1 MNFVTLRKIIM
12 KKTILFIAVIFI
24 FCAVI
29 PGCSKKDTSE
39 TKDEKPKIAG
49 IVFQEDQFFRLIL
62 FGMRNTAETNGAEF
76 FEANSLN
83 KPDKEIQLVNTYI
96 ARGVDAIVISPLSR
110 TASKAGL
117 KRAHDKGVKII
128 TYNSTIDG
136 DIPAAYIES
145 DQFDLGAQ
153 SGRAAAKYI
162 KEKLGGKA
170 KVAILAYR
178 SQVPEQSDQRSGG
191 FKSEVT
197 KLPGVE
203 IVAEQ
208 DAWLAEIAVKKVGDI
223 LTANPDVNII
233 WAANE
238 GGTVGSVMAV
248 KNSGKAGK
256 IAVFGTDTSEQL
268 IDFLFSDDDILQAIT
283 GQKPYEIGSMAV
295 ESAIK
300 VLNAQSVEKK
310 VSMPGVMLSRD
321 NIEGLFMFKARLQ
334 ELMNKG

>member
-1 MNFVTLRKIIM
+1 MTEKEIIM
-12 KKTILFIAVIFI
+12 KKTILVIAIVFICCVVLTG
-24 FCAVI
+24 CA
-29 PGCSKKDTSE
+29 KKDAGTE
-39 TKDEKPKIAG
+39 EADKPKIAG
-49 IVFQEDQFFRLIL
+49 IVFQEDQFFRLVL
-62 FGMRNTAETNGAEF
+62 FGMRDAAEKNGAEF

-96 ARGVDAIVISPLSR
+96 ARGIDAIVISPLSR
-110 TASKAGL
+110 TASKAAM

-136 DIPAAYIES
+136 DIPAAYIAS

-162 KEKLGGKA
+162 TEKLGGKA

-208 DAWLAEIAVKKVGDI
+208 DAWLAEMAIKKVGDI

-268 IDFLFSDDDILQAIT
+268 IGFLLSADNILQAIA
-283 GQKPYEIGSMAV
+283 GQKPYEIGTMGVEAALKALKGQAV
-295 ESAIK
+295 EKQVVIPAF
-300 VLNAQSVEKK
+300 V
-310 VSMPGVMLSRD
+310 LSRD
-321 NIEGLFMFKARLQ
+321 DVKGVIKFKLELQ

>member
-1 MNFVTLRKIIM
+1 M
-12 KKTILFIAVIFI
+12 KKTILVIAIVFIC
-24 FCAVI
+24 CAVLA
-29 PGCSKKDTSE
+29 GCAKKDTGTE
-39 TKDEKPKIAG
+39 EADKPKIAG
-49 IVFQEDQFFRLIL
+49 IVFQEDQFFRLVL
-62 FGMRNTAETNGAEF
+62 FGMRDAAQKNGAEF
-76 FEANSLN
+76 FEANSPN

-96 ARGVDAIVISPLSR
+96 ARGIDAIVISPLSR
-110 TASKAGL
+110 TASKAAL

-145 DQFDLGAQ
+145 DQFDLGVQ

-162 KEKLGGKA
+162 KKKLGGKA
-170 KVAILAYR
+170 KIAILAFR

-208 DAWLAEIAVKKVGDI
+208 DAWLAEMAVKKVGDI
-223 LTANPDVNII
+223 LTANPGVNII

-238 GGTVGSVMAV
+238 GGTVGSVMAI

-268 IDFLFSDDDILQAIT
+268 IGFLLSADNILQAIT
-283 GQKPYEIGSMAV
+283 GQKPYEMGSMAV
-295 ESAIK
+295 ESAMK
-300 VLNAQSVEKK
+300 VLKAQSVEKK
-310 VSMPGVMLSRD
+310 VTMPGVMLSRD
-321 NIEGLFMFKARLQ
+321 DPAGIIKFKIKLQ
-334 ELMNKG
+334 ELMHKG